1 MRKKFSLLL
10 ALVLVAYPL
19 SGLIDKV
26 SAASL
31 TDITVTPA
39 ALTVSTAT
47 NVTVTF
53 TPNTAITNGSILEFT
68 YDTTFTG
75 GASLT
80 DSDIAITGTN
90 ITSKVCSGFVAGYF
104 TCTLTTSA
112 SVTTLVTT
120 VVGGTNKLT
129 TPSSAGNYSWS
140 ISANIGGTGST
151 YDTGAGLAYIAGENQ
166 VLIKAVVPPVLALD
180 LYSAGTNTLLSNPNT
195 CNLGVLS
202 INAVNTCAYDVGI
215 GTNDTAG
222 ATAKVRAGAGLT
234 NGSHTFTNASGSI
247 TAGNEAY
254 GFYISTNGTAF
265 TPSGSYGSAYQTVP
279 TTETTFA
286 TSSGKS
292 DKTTTAQHFT
302 VTHAATMSSST
313 DTGNYTQ
320 TVFYTAYT
328 R

>member
-1 MRKKFSLLL
+1 M
-10 ALVLVAYPL
+10 AMVMVLMPL
-19 SGLIDKV
+19 SGLIGKV
-26 SAASL
+26 HAAPL
-31 TDITVTPA
+31 TNIVVTPA

-53 TPNTAITNGSILEFT
+53 TPNTAITTGTIIEYT
-68 YDTTFTG
+68 YSTSFTG
-75 GASLT
+75 GAALT
-80 DSDIAITGTN
+80 DADIAITGTN
-90 ITSKVCSGFVAGYF
+90 ITGKVCSGFVAGYF

-120 VVGGTNKLT
+120 VIGGANQLT

-140 ISANIGGTGST
+140 VSANIGGLGST

-166 VLIKAVVPPVLALD
+166 VLITAVVPPVLALD
-180 LYSAGTNTLLSNPNT
+180 LYQAGTNTLLTNPNT
-195 CNLGVLS
+195 CALGVLS
-202 INAVNTCAYDVGI
+202 INSVNTCAYDVGI

-234 NGSHTFTNASGSI
+234 NGSHTFVNATGAI
-247 TAGNEAY
+247 TAGTEAY
-254 GFYISTNGTAF
+254 GFYVSANGTAF
-265 TPSGSYGSAYQTVP
+265 TPAGSYGTAYQTVP

-286 TSSGKS
+286 TSAVKS

-313 DTGNYTQ
+313 DTGSYTQ
-320 TVFYTAYT
+320 TVFWTVYTN
-328 R
+328 